1 MKADKKILKAIS
13 IGLAISIFTTSSLL
27 GVANAKNS
35 SKIREELKRQE
46 NAASNIKGS
55 LNNMKNAVD
64 ANKSKIENLNE
75 IINNYKSVIKESESD
90 KASANNQLQE
100 ILSKKDSV
108 VSKIAL
114 LNEKIKETIQAI
126 DKLESQI
133 IELEDKIEE
142 TKKEI
147 KRLEGEVKNNT
158 KLLEERLVV
167 MYKQGSVGTLQV
179 LLSASDLNDFLSRQ
193 TMMGTITSH
202 DKKLIAQLKS
212 DKEALAVEKIKL
224 EGEKTALEITKEN
237 LKEEKKSLEEDKKV
251 QDTLY
256 EQLRKEQGL
265 KEEEINYLK
274 SLTKEY
280 EGYLL
285 STLDNK
291 KKLSGEIARR
301 EAEIA
306 NLEAG
311 LRQSLNQ
318 ISNTKTELKKTEA
331 AEAEARRKAQK
342 EARRKA
348 EAEARRK
355 REELE
360 RKKKELERLRQAREA
375 QKKEAAARAKQ
386 TSKKIVDTKAA
397 TPKPAASKPAVS
409 KPSIARTG
417 SGFNW
422 PAGTTYVTSYFGWR
436 YLFGARDFHRGID
449 IGGPGGTSIYAS
461 KSGTVIFAG
470 WSGSYGKLVRIKHS
484 DGSETRYAHLSTYFV
499 SPGQGVSAGQQI
511 AAMGSTGNST
521 GPHLHF
527 EILFGGSPVNPM
539 GYLR

>member
-35 SKIREELKRQE
+35 SQIREELKRQE

-55 LNNMKNAVD
+55 LNNVKNAVD

-147 KRLEGEVKNNT
+147 KRLEGEVKKNT

-331 AEAEARRKAQK
+331 AEAEARRK
-342 EARRKA
+342 
-348 EAEARRK
+348 

-386 TSKKIVDTKAA
+386 TSKKIVDTKAP
-397 TPKPAASKPAVS
+397 TPKPAASKSAVS

-511 AAMGSTGNST
+511 ASMGSTGNST